1 MATARVPDAPLARRE
16 AVRLGVRTVMPLAV
30 GALPFGIV
38 FGVTAASS
46 SLTWWEGL
54 VASAL
59 IMAGAAQLALVDPI
73 DTDTPWLLAVV
84 TALIINARFLLY
96 STALAPAFRRFPVRW
111 RYGLA
116 HLMTDQAAV
125 TGIVYFEH
133 QRDDDTRRWFFA
145 AVGMVFSAAWLAGTA
160 IGLAFSASMPE
171 ALPLGFAVPL
181 TFLALLVP
189 AVRSRP
195 MVVAAVVGALA
206 TVLAAPL
213 PQGLNILLGGIAGV
227 AAGVVANR

>member
-59 IMAGAAQLALVDPI
+59 IMAGAAQLALVDLI

-96 STALAPAFRRFPVRW
+96 STALAPAC
-111 RYGLA
+111 
-116 HLMTDQAAV
+116 QAA
-125 TGIVYFEH
+125 
-133 QRDDDTRRWFFA
+133 R
-145 AVGMVFSAAWLAGTA
+145 
-160 IGLAFSASMPE
+160 
-171 ALPLGFAVPL
+171 
-181 TFLALLVP
+181 
-189 AVRSRP
+189 
-195 MVVAAVVGALA
+195 
-206 TVLAAPL
+206 
-213 PQGLNILLGGIAGV
+213 
-227 AAGVVANR
+227 

>member
-59 IMAGAAQLALVDPI
+59 IMAGAAQLALVDLI

-125 TGIVYFEH
+125 TGIDVYAEPFPHE
-133 QRDDDTRRWFFA
+133 
-145 AVGMVFSAAWLAGTA
+145 AGYQTYENDRFRVLLRS
-160 IGLAFSASMPE
+160 GCGSMPT
-171 ALPLGFAVPL
+171 GRSFA
-181 TFLALLVP
+181 
-189 AVRSRP
+189 
-195 MVVAAVVGALA
+195 
-206 TVLAAPL
+206 
-213 PQGLNILLGGIAGV
+213 
-227 AAGVVANR
+227 